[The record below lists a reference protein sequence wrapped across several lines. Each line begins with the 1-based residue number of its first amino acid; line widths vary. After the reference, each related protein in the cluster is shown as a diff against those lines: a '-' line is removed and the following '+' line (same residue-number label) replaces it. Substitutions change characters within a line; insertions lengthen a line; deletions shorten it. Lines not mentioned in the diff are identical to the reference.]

1 MDKKR
6 LLVVGGTGFLG
17 KHILKKG
24 VQLGFKSHSISLK
37 IPKGKLKI
45 KGVKYLSLDIRNKKN
60 LNTIK
65 DKFQYVVNVSGY
77 GGFNK
82 NYRDSKNSDAQFTG
96 LKNLAAFFLNK
107 KIKKFIQIG
116 SSLEYGKN
124 KSPNKENMISNNPLT
139 EYGKLKLNSTI
150 YLKLLYKFF
159 NFPTVTFRLYQVYGP
174 EQKQDRLIPMVINS
188 CLENS
193 RFNCSSGIQVK
204 DFLYITDAIDA
215 ISKCFNNNKIIGK
228 IINVGSGQKISIKNL
243 ILKIIR
249 EIGFG
254 KPIFGVLK
262 MRSDEPKK
270 SYPSIKKAKKILLWK
285 PKISLE
291 KGLRMTISYYKD
303 KKGKLLNER

>member
-1 MDKKR
+1 MKKK
-6 LLVVGGTGFLG
+6 LLIVGGTGFLG
-17 KHILKKG
+17 HHLAKKCRTKFN
-24 VQLGFKSHSISLK
+24 LTSISLNK
-37 IPKGKLKI
+37 PKKEKKI
-45 KGVKYLSLDIRNKKN
+45 KGVRYLIADISKKDH
-60 LNTIK
+60 LI
-65 DKFQYVVNVSGY
+65 
-77 GGFNK
+77 
-82 NYRDSKNSDAQFTG
+82 
-96 LKNLAAFFLNK
+96 K
-107 KIKKFIQIG
+107 KIKTNFDIVINLGGYINHKNKDLAVKTHLNGCKNLVNFFKNKNIELFIQIG
-116 SSLEYGKN
+116 SS
-124 KSPNKENMISNNPLT
+124 T
-139 EYGKLKLNSTI
+139 EYGKQKSPNLENMKCNPRTI
-150 YLKLLYKFF
+150 YAQSKLDASKYLINFF
-159 NFPTVTFRLYQVYGP
+159 KKYSFPFVILRFYQVYGP